1 MGIDMKSTYGVTDF
15 ISGFFLAAIVL
26 TGCGIQNEGSIG
38 SGSGGFSQDS
48 TLTDLALSA
57 GTLVPPFD
65 PNTAAYTATVPFLTP
80 TTTVTATPA
89 DPTATVTVNGGFQT
103 TPVNLAEGDNT
114 INVQV
119 TTVGGSFKVYTVTV
133 TRQSVASFAEKAYV
147 KALNTDAGDE
157 FGKSVALSG
166 DTLAVG
172 APFESSM
179 ATGINGD
186 QTDNSAPKSGAVYVF
201 VRSGGIWSKQAYIK
215 ASNTDA
221 NDQFGTSVA
230 LNGDTLVVGA
240 PFESSNSTV
249 INFGQS
255 DDSASYAGAV
265 YVFVRSGGTWT
276 QQAYVKGSNTAPSDQ
291 FGSSVALDGDTLV
304 AGAPSS
310 GKVYMFIRSNTT
322 WTQQGY
328 MNAVGIGF
336 GWSVAVSGDTLAVG
350 APFESS
356 NATVIN
362 GDQNDTSAPDAG
374 AAYVFVRSG
383 GTWSQE
389 AYVKAFNTDIGDNF
403 GWSVALSGDTLAVG
417 APLED
422 SNAQGID
429 GDQYDNSAKDAGAV
443 YVFSRDNSAWSQQ
456 AYLKA
461 SNSDP
466 GDNFGWSVAVSGDV
480 LAVGAPL
487 EDSNSTLINIGQ
499 SDNSAQYAGAAY
511 VFVRSGGIWTQQEYV
526 KASNADPY
534 DWFGYSVALD
544 RGTVAVGAV
553 QEDSDATGV
562 NGDQT
567 DNSALDSGA
576 AYVFQ

>member
-57 GTLVPPFD
+57 GTLAPPFD